1 MADSRVR
8 LPCQVLANASLI
20 YHCDAVK
27 VLHDAFFREER
38 WPIEEDRAAFDA
50 QFQIYQPNPDLT
62 AALARGAKENACAR
76 KGILRVV
83 LNPRYA
89 TVAAVAPPPQQR
101 RVAPSRTGG
110 AVASAD
116 FATLGPSRGTTSRAV
131 AHRDVA
137 HFQALVADYARASVL
152 LHDLREKLRAA
163 GPTGPVS
170 LRNFLSMKEAAALGV
185 ALDKGLR
192 GTVRA
197 KVETI
202 VAALG
207 PRVELL
213 RQRAASR

>member
-1 MADSRVR
+1 M
-8 LPCQVLANASLI
+8 LPCEALANASAV
-20 YHCDAVK
+20 YHYGAVAA
-27 VLHDAFFREER
+27 LHGAFFREER

-50 QFQIYQPNPDLT
+50 QFQIYQPNPDHT
-62 AALARGAKENACAR
+62 AALARGMNEHAFAR

-152 LHDLREKLRAA
+152 LGDLREKLTAA

-170 LRNFLSMKEAAALGV
+170 LKNFLSTKEQAALRTVLGSRFPS
-185 ALDKGLR
+185 ALRD
-192 GTVRA
+192 
-197 KVETI
+197 KVEAF
-202 VAALG
+202 VEKLE
-207 PRVELL
+207 PHVELL

>member
-50 QFQIYQPNPDLT
+50 QFQIYRANPAYVDG
-62 AALARGAKENACAR
+62 LARGLSEGQLEGRHVR
-76 KGILRVV
+76 KAV
-83 LNPRYA
+83 LNAAYA
-89 TVAAVAPPPQQR
+89 SLQPPPRQR
-101 RVAPSRTGG
+101 RVAPSRTGRP
-110 AVASAD
+110 VAAAD
-116 FATLGPSRGTTSRAV
+116 FAQLVPSRLTTSQMKT
-131 AHRDVA
+131 HRDVA

-152 LHDLREKLRAA
+152 LGDLREKLTAA
-163 GPTGPVS
+163 GPTGTVS
-170 LRNFLSMKEAAALGV
+170 LKNFLSDKETAALGK
-185 ALDKGLR
+185 ALSAQEKWGSNR
-192 GTVRA
+192 KR
-197 KVETI
+197 VESL

-213 RQRAASR
+213 RRRAAR